1 MNWVTNTDFKNDYFV
16 IEASTDGI
24 NFEALEEVMSI
35 GDSRGYVNY
44 QAKDEDASEGVNYY
58 RLKQMYADESYRYSE
73 VKEVSFDLNL
83 KDFTVYPN
91 PALDEINL
99 SLGAY
104 EGLSAEIMISN
115 SLGQPMQ
122 SRSIDVLTDEVVRF
136 EIPNYQPGVYTVR
149 IKLDGK
155 RQMTKMFV
163 ISRL

>member
-1 MNWVTNTDFKNDYFV
+1 MNWVTNTDYKNDYFEV
-16 IEASTDGI
+16 EYSRDGI
-24 NFEALEEVMSI
+24 NFELLEEVISI
-35 GDSRGYVNY
+35 SDSRNYMNY
-44 QAKDEDASEGVNYY
+44 QSRDEHAAEGINYY
-58 RLKQMYADESYRYSE
+58 RVKQIYGDGGYRYSE

-115 SLGQPMQ
+115 SLGQLMQ

-136 EIPNYQPGVYTVR
+136 GMPNYQPGVYTVR

>member
-1 MNWVTNTDFKNDYFV
+1 MNSGGKYP
-16 IEASTDGI
+16 TDGI
-24 NFEALEEVMSI
+24 NFEILEEVMSI
-35 GDSRGYVNY
+35 SDSREYVNY

-58 RLKQMYADESYRYSE
+58 RLKQIFADGTYRYSE

-83 KDFTVYPN
+83 KDFSVYPN
-91 PALDEINL
+91 PALDQINL

-122 SRSIDVLTDEVVRF
+122 SRSIDALTEDVVRF
-136 EIPNYQPGVYTVR
+136 EMPNYQPGVYTVR